1 MMSLKNLWIIVIPI
15 PKFESMENHKIN
27 LLPPFE
33 FFKSGSPFNFYSTW
47 KWEFYSTWLWE
58 RLGKPRN
65 EYILLNISIEFNFPP
80 YWNEPN
86 YIENHITLANKIN
99 HSILFNSI
107 PKPKIEDI
115 LTCLILEESTNQEFI
130 YCFRYDGT
138 RWSPSCLPNY
148 DKFYHVTRKIA
159 SGVISMDN

>member
-1 MMSLKNLWIIVIPI
+1 
-15 PKFESMENHKIN
+15 MENHKIN

-47 KWEFYSTWLWE
+47 KWE

-65 EYILLNISIEFNFPP
+65 ENILLNVGTEFNFPP
-80 YWNEPN
+80 YWNEEN

-99 HSILFNSI
+99 SSVLFNSI
-107 PKPKIEDI
+107 PKPKMKDI
-115 LTCLILEESTNQEFI
+115 LTCLILEESTNQEFE

-138 RWSPSCLPNY
+138 SWIPSSLANY
-148 DKFYHVTRKIA
+148 DRFYHVTRKIA
-159 SGVISMDN
+159 SGMINKDN